1 MTKSNPAYRKAK
13 FLLAVQHLEQ
23 LPENIQ
29 YEVGFAGRSNAGKSS
44 AINTITGI
52 HSLART
58 SKTPGRTQQI
68 VYFTLDDEH
77 SLVDLPGYGFAKVP
91 MSVKKHWHALMEGYF
106 TNREAL
112 KGLVLVMDI
121 RHPMRDFDEQM
132 LAWCDNNNT
141 PVHILLTKA
150 DKLSKGAGSSVMH
163 KIEKTLKDSEYHNA
177 SVQMFSSLKRTGSES
192 VMEKMDQWFG
202 YVDLEK

>member
-1 MTKSNPAYRKAK
+1 MNPAYRKAQ

-23 LPENIQ
+23 LPDDITF
-29 YEVGFAGRSNAGKSS
+29 EVGFAGRSNAGKSS
-44 AINTITGI
+44 AINTVTGI

-68 VYFTLDDEH
+68 VYFTLDEQRA
-77 SLVDLPGYGFAKVP
+77 LVDLPGYGFAKVP
-91 MSVKKHWHALMEGYF
+91 LKVKAHWQKLMEGYF
-106 TNREAL
+106 QEREAL

-121 RHPMRDFDEQM
+121 RHPMREFDEQM
-132 LAWCDNNNT
+132 LHWCNHTHT

-163 KIEKTLKDSEYHNA
+163 SINKGLREQEYHNT
-177 SVQMFSSLKRTGSES
+177 SIQMFSSLKRTGSEA
-192 VMEKMDQWFG
+192 VMEKMDEWFSF
-202 YVDLEK
+202 DQEKPQ